1 MQTTVGAVA
10 RYRSSPVKKVVSKSK
25 RIGIMAGM
33 EYTPAEAVRRSGFT
47 IETLR
52 YYERIGLLADIERD
66 EGGRRVYSDSDLE
79 WLDVLKCLRDTGM
92 PIATMRRYAELTL
105 NDGSIKD
112 RLDTLEDHNR
122 AVSEQVELL
131 HRQQQHL
138 LEKIEYYRG
147 LIDIER
153 SVETVQSIEGS
164 RR

>member
-1 MQTTVGAVA
+1 M
-10 RYRSSPVKKVVSKSK
+10 SKSI

-33 EYTPAEAVRRSGFT
+33 AYTPAETVRHSGFT

-66 EGGRRVYSDSDLE
+66 EGGRRVYSDANIE
-79 WLDVLKCLRDTGM
+79 WLEVLKCLRDTGM

-105 NDGSIKD
+105 NDGSVLE
-112 RLDTLEDHNR
+112 RLHTLEDHNR
-122 AVSEQVELL
+122 AVSEQIELL

-138 LEKIEYYRG
+138 REKIEYYRG

-153 SVETVQSIEGS
+153 SVETVRSP
-164 RR
+164 

>member
-1 MQTTVGAVA
+1 M
-10 RYRSSPVKKVVSKSK
+10 SKSI

-33 EYTPAEAVRRSGFT
+33 AYTPAETVRHSGFT

-66 EGGRRVYSDSDLE
+66 EGGRRVYSDANIE
-79 WLDVLKCLRDTGM
+79 WLEVLKCLRDTGM

-105 NDGSIKD
+105 NDGSVLE
-112 RLDTLEDHNR
+112 RLHTLEDHNR
-122 AVSEQVELL
+122 AVSEQIELL

-138 LEKIEYYRG
+138 WEKIEYYRG

-153 SVETVQSIEGS
+153 SVETVRSP
-164 RR
+164 